1 MDKSIDSSL
10 VELLVHTLNDHTL
23 LKDAKSGKYLDANH
37 KHVSVY
43 NLNKP
48 EEIIG
53 STVWDLNS
61 VMNQMWLD
69 NARQIA
75 KYDEEV
81 IATGKPFIH
90 PKRVW
95 LNAQGQV
102 WAHHLSKIPVTNTKK
117 SVVAI
122 LGIGHDLTHTLAL
135 DELYSYYC
143 QFYKNKTFARRKF
156 LEHTN
161 ISNMFIELPT
171 HAELRILIAKST
183 FIQNKE
189 IANHLKISLATV
201 ETHINRLGQKTNN
214 LALVCSLLRSW

>member
-122 LGIGHDLTHTLAL
+122 LGIGHDLTHTLTL

-171 HAELRILIAKST
+171 HAELRVLIAKST

>member
-1 MDKSIDSSL
+1 MDKSIDRSL

-53 STVWDLNS
+53 STVWDLNN

-69 NARQIA
+69 NACQIA

-95 LNAQGQV
+95 LNAQGQI
-102 WAHHLSKIPVTNTKK
+102 WAHHMSRIPVMGQKK
-117 SVVAI
+117 NIIAI
-122 LGIGHDLTHTLAL
+122 LSIGQDLTHTLKL
-135 DELYSYYC
+135 EELYSYYC
-143 QFYKNKTFARRKF
+143 KFYKDKSTARRKF
-156 LEHTN
+156 LEHVN
-161 ISNMFIELPT
+161 VFGMFIELPT
-171 HAELRILIAKST
+171 DAEIKTLIAKAIL
-183 FIQNKE
+183 IQNKE
-189 IANHLKISLATV
+189 VANYLKIALATV